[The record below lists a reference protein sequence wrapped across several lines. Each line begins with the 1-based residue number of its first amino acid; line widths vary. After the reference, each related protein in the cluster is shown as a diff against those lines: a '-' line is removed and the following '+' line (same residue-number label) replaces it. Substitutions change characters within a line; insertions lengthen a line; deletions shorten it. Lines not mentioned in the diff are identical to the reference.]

1 MPIVLIGW
9 LYVIGMMSLT
19 ASSVVNGAI
28 FFIGAGLVP
37 TLSIVWLFGRSR
49 RARGR
54 GRGSATPTRTSALEQ
69 DVHAGDD
76 AKS

>member
-19 ASSVVNGAI
+19 ASSVVNGAM
-28 FFIGAGLVP
+28 FFIGVGLVP

-49 RARGR
+49 RMR
-54 GRGSATPTRTSALEQ
+54 GRGSAIPTRSSALEQ